1 MEALNSKCLIMG
13 FTGVFFVNPVLYG
26 SLINQK
32 FQPNIVT
39 ITCHDLGQHLSCYG
53 VPSVNSP
60 NIDRLAA
67 KGIFFKNFYSTS
79 AVSSPG
85 RASLATGRYPQSN
98 GLMGLTHAPWWWSIN
113 DNEKHIAQILGEK
126 GYNTTLIGFQH
137 IASPERLG
145 FKEHLSGKNNAKETV
160 KETVKFF
167 QNKVTE
173 KQPFYLEIGF
183 TEVHDPYKHEADS
196 SEGIFVPGYL
206 ESTKE
211 IRRQLAMLQGDIKFL
226 DNCIGEILNSI
237 EKSPIAENTVII
249 FTSDHG
255 IGFPGAKWSVRQA
268 GISVPLIICQPNS
281 VFSGGKMFNQ
291 PMSNVDVLPTLLEYA
306 GFNIP
311 ENIEGVSFM
320 KLIAGKTG
328 ISPRSS
334 VFAQYTP
341 DMKRDNQSRTI
352 ISGKYQMIWYF
363 DAGRTVKYPTGLSP
377 SGFAAHVEREETT
390 GTRPFFE
397 LFDIE
402 NDPWQLM
409 NMGGRDEYNDVVE
422 KLSME
427 MLKWM
432 KSVNDPLLK
441 GPVATPYYIKS
452 IEELLFKTR

>member
-1 MEALNSKCLIMG
+1 MGALNSKMKIMG
-13 FTGVFFVNPVLYG
+13 FAGVIVVNPVLSG
-26 SLINQK
+26 GMNNQK
-32 FQPNIVT
+32 LQPNIVT
-39 ITCHDLGQHLSCYG
+39 ITCHDLGQHLGCYG

-60 NIDRLAA
+60 NIDRLAS

-85 RASLATGRYPQSN
+85 RASLATGRYAQSN

-113 DNEKHIAQILGEK
+113 DDEKHIAQILGEK
-126 GYNTTLIGFQH
+126 GYNTTLIGLQH

-145 FKEHLSGKNNAKETV
+145 FKEHLSLKNNAIETV
-160 KETVKFF
+160 KETIKFF
-167 QNKVTE
+167 QNKVNE

-196 SEGIFVPGYL
+196 SKGIFVPGYL

-237 EKSPIAENTVII
+237 EKSPFADNTVII

-255 IGFPGAKWSVRQA
+255 IGFPGAKWSVRKA
-268 GISVPLIICQPNS
+268 GISVPLIIYQPNS

-291 PMSNVDVLPTLLEYA
+291 PMSNVDVLPTLLEYT
-306 GFNIP
+306 GFMIP

-352 ISGKYQMIWYF
+352 IAGKHQMIWYF
-363 DAGRTVKYPTGLSP
+363 DAGRTVKYPTSASP

-397 LFDIE
+397 LFDME
-402 NDPWQLM
+402 NDPWQLE
-409 NMGGRDEYNDVVE
+409 NLGEKGEYQDFVE
-422 KLSME
+422 KLSKE
-427 MLKWM
+427 LLIWM
-432 KSVNDPLLK
+432 RSVDDPLLK
-441 GPVATPYYIKS
+441 GPLATPYYERSLK
-452 IEELLFKTR
+452 ELIQE